1 MGLIFDH
8 LGAGALINKRC
19 NAYTWLITDMEKL
32 RVYLIWQ
39 SVSNWVILIY
49 YVAHFLCAHITFT
62 AVQLIAWLLH
72 SCVGILLSSP

>member
-1 MGLIFDH
+1 
-8 LGAGALINKRC
+8 
-19 NAYTWLITDMEKL
+19 MEKL

-62 AVQLIAWLLH
+62 AVQLIVWLLH
-72 SCVGILLSSP
+72 SCVGILLFFAVNQRINKADFFTAWVW